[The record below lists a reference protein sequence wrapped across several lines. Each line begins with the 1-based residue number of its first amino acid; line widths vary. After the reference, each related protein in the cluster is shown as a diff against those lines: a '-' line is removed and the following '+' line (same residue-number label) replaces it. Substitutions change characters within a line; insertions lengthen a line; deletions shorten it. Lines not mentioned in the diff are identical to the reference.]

1 MPLIARA
8 LLAFAL
14 LVLAPAAQ
22 AACSL
27 ASAVTAD
34 LGSRTSYDVRG
45 GSVSSV
51 LAGTSL
57 NCSGEAL
64 LSLVTTDYATATVT
78 SANGFVLRAAG
89 GDTIAYRLSAD
100 HAGSYAF
107 SQGGSINYLDP
118 TLVGL
123 LGVLGSNGLVPTIY
137 AGLTSAPNVAAG
149 TYTDT
154 VTVRWS
160 WQICHGI
167 GAGGLCVLPERN
179 TGTTVLTV
187 TVVVTKD
194 CRITA
199 PAVSFGSAPL
209 ARQFTT
215 VTQAVAVD
223 CTKGA
228 TFSVAFTSGA
238 SGASRPW
245 RQMKDGAGHVL
256 RYNLYRADGTTIWD
270 TENPLASASAGTG
283 ATTPTILQPYV
294 ARIDPGQATPVA
306 GSYADTVSVVVTF

>member
-1 MPLIARA
+1 MSLIARVILA
-8 LLAFAL
+8 LAL

-27 ASAVTAD
+27 ASAATAD

-45 GSVSSV
+45 GSVPAV

-57 NCSGEAL
+57 NCGGGAL
-64 LSLVTTDYATATVT
+64 VSLVSTDYATATVT
-78 SANGFVLRAAG
+78 SANGFVLRAGG

-100 HAGSYAF
+100 QAGRFAF

-123 LGVLGSNGLVPTIY
+123 LGLLGSNGLVPTIY
-137 AGLTSAPNVAAG
+137 AGLTSAPNVVAG

-160 WQICHGI
+160 WQICRGV
-167 GAGGLCVLPERN
+167 GAGGVCVLPERN
-179 TGTTVLTV
+179 SGTTVLTV
-187 TVVVTKD
+187 TMVVTKD
-194 CRITA
+194 CRISA

-209 ARQFTT
+209 ARQFTP
-215 VTQAVAVD
+215 VTQAVAID

-228 TFSVAFTSGA
+228 AFSVAFTSGT

-256 RYNLYRADGTTIWD
+256 RYNLYRPDGTTIWD
-270 TENPLASASAGTG
+270 TDNPLASASAGTG
-283 ATTPTILQPYV
+283 ATTPTILQAYV
-294 ARIDPGQATPVA
+294 ARIDSAQTTPVI